1 MAKFYGEIGFGVPT
15 EIKPGVYKNVI
26 VKRNYYG
33 DLLKNSRTLQSA
45 NQLNDNVNISNE
57 ISIVADPYA
66 RENFHA
72 MLYVTFMGTKWKVS
86 NVDVQYPRL
95 VLSVGGV
102 YNGSDTNTSSASNN
116 A

>member
-1 MAKFYGEIGFGVPT
+1 MAKYYGEIGFGVVT
-15 EIKPGVYKNVI
+15 EVKPGVYKNVI

-33 DLLKNSRTLQSA
+33 DLIKNTRSLQSA
-45 NQLNDNVNISNE
+45 NQLNDNVNVSND

-66 RENFHA
+66 RENFHS

-86 NVDVQYPRL
+86 HIDVQYPRL
-95 VLSVGGV
+95 ILSVGGV
-102 YNGSDTNTSSASNN
+102 YNGSDKTPASNN